1 MYDYVDDNP
10 SFEMHPVSYTNDP
23 YIIGQHDNFISVNA
37 AVEIDLFGQVCA
49 ESIGTKHYSGSGG
62 QLDYVRGAN
71 LSKGGK
77 GFIAMQSTAKDGT
90 ISKIKPVLTPGS
102 IVTTGKNDVDYI
114 VTENGVARLKGLTAG
129 ERAKLLI
136 SLAAPQFREEL
147 TFEAKKMYLMV

>member
-71 LSKGGK
+71 LSRGGK
-77 GFIAMQSTAKDGT
+77 GFIANAAY
-90 ISKIKPVLTPGS
+90 SKRWNNF
-102 IVTTGKNDVDYI
+102 KNQTNIDTWFYC
-114 VTENGVARLKGLTAG
+114 NNR
-129 ERAKLLI
+129 
-136 SLAAPQFREEL
+136 
-147 TFEAKKMYLMV
+147 

>member
-1 MYDYVDDNP
+1 MCIRD
-10 SFEMHPVSYTNDP
+10 
-23 YIIGQHDNFISVNA
+23 
-37 AVEIDLFGQVCA
+37 
-49 ESIGTKHYSGSGG
+49 
-62 QLDYVRGAN
+62 R
-71 LSKGGK
+71 
-77 GFIAMQSTAKDGT
+77 STAKDGT
-90 ISKIKPVLTPGS
+90 ISKIKPILTPGS